1 MKGASLAYLTR
12 EGFRNIWVNRLL
24 SLATIV
30 VLISCLIIVG
40 SGTLLFLNINSVLD
54 LIEDQN
60 VVMVYI
66 EDSATDAQTD
76 SLKVSLL
83 NMENVEDDIVFVS
96 REEAFERQKEAYGDK
111 AALLDGL
118 SPTILPNAYK
128 VKVADLERF
137 NETVEEIKNLPY
149 VLQIHENSELAGKIS
164 SIRDAVTYISLGI
177 VAILFFVSLF
187 IVSNTIRITIFN
199 RRLEI
204 SIMKAVGATNAFVR
218 WPFMVEGILLGL
230 FSAVLGLGIQYGI
243 YSLASIWLG
252 NIMSMLGGSV
262 VSFGE
267 HIGLVF
273 GLFAF
278 VGVFI
283 GVFGSIISLNKY
295 LKEHSNVVE
304 SSI

>member
-12 EGFRNIWVNRLL
+12 EGFRNIWINRLL

-30 VLISCLIIVG
+30 VLVSCLIIVG
-40 SGTLLFLNINSVLD
+40 SGTLIFLNINSVLD

-66 EDSATDAQTD
+66 KDEATEQETD
-76 SLKVSLL
+76 SLKVRLL
-83 NMENVEDDIVFVS
+83 NMENVEKDIVFVS
-96 REEAFERQKEAYGDK
+96 REEAFERQKESYGDK
-111 AALLDGL
+111 AVLLDGL

-137 NETVEEIKNLPY
+137 DETVNEIKQLPS
-149 VLQIHENSELAGKIS
+149 VLQIHENSELASKIS
-164 SIRDAVTYISLGI
+164 SIRDAVTYISVGI
-177 VAILFFVSLF
+177 IAILFFVSLF

-204 SIMKAVGATNAFVR
+204 SIMKAVGATNSFVR

-230 FSAVLGLGIQYGI
+230 FSALLALGLQYGI
-243 YSLASIWLG
+243 YSLASIWLADV
-252 NIMSMLGGSV
+252 MSMLGGSV
-262 VSFGE
+262 INFVD
-267 HIGLVF
+267 HIDLLLGM
-273 GLFAF
+273 FAF
-278 VGVFI
+278 VGIFI
-283 GVFGSIISLNKY
+283 GAFGSIISLNKY

-304 SSI
+304 NDI

>member
-1 MKGASLAYLTR
+1 MKGASIGYLTR

-30 VLISCLIIVG
+30 VLISCLVIVG
-40 SGTLLFLNINSVLD
+40 SGTLLYLNINSVLD

-66 EDSATDAQTD
+66 EDEATEAQTD
-76 SLKVSLL
+76 ELKVHLL
-83 NMENVEDDIVFVS
+83 GMENVEDDIVFVS

-118 SPTILPNAYK
+118 SPSILPNAYK
-128 VKVADLERF
+128 VKVADLTRF
-137 NETVEEIKNLPY
+137 DETVEEIKNLPY
-149 VLQIHENSELAGKIS
+149 VLQIHENSELASKIS
-164 SIRDAVTYISLGI
+164 DIRNAVTYISVGI

-204 SIMKAVGATNAFVR
+204 SIMKAVGATNSFVR

-230 FSAVLGLGIQYGI
+230 FSALLGLGIQFGI
-243 YSLASIWLG
+243 YELASIWLG

-267 HIGLVF
+267 YVWLIF
-273 GLFAF
+273 GIFAF

-283 GVFGSIISLNKY
+283 GAFGSIISLNKY

-304 SSI
+304 NSL

>member
-30 VLISCLIIVG
+30 VLISCLVIVG
-40 SGTLLFLNINSVLD
+40 SGTLIFLNINSVLD

-66 EDSATDAQTD
+66 EDKATEAQTD
-76 SLKVSLL
+76 TLKVQLL
-83 NMENVEDDIVFVS
+83 NMDNIEDDIVFVS

-118 SPTILPNAYK
+118 SPSILPNAYK
-128 VKVADLERF
+128 VKVADLQRF
-137 NETVEEIKNLPY
+137 DETVTQVKNLPN
-149 VLQIHENSELAGKIS
+149 VLEIRENSELAGKIAT
-164 SIRDAVTYISLGI
+164 IRDAVTYISVGI

-204 SIMKAVGATNAFVR
+204 SIMKAVGATNSFVR

-230 FSAVLGLGIQYGI
+230 FSAVIGLGIQYGI
-243 YSLASIWLG
+243 YSLASIWLSD
-252 NIMSMLGGSV
+252 IMNMLGGSV
-262 VSFGE
+262 VNFVDYIGVIFGM
-267 HIGLVF
+267 
-273 GLFAF
+273 FAF
-278 VGVFI
+278 IGVFI
-283 GVFGSIISLNKY
+283 GAFGSIISLNKY

>member
-1 MKGASLAYLTR
+1 MKGASAVYLTR

-30 VLISCLIIVG
+30 VLVSCLVIVG
-40 SGTLLFLNINSVLD
+40 SGTLIFLNINSVLD

-66 EDSATDAQTD
+66 KDDATEAQTD
-76 SLKVSLL
+76 TLKVQLL
-83 NMENVEDDIVFVS
+83 DMENVEDDIVFVS
-96 REEAFERQKEAYGDK
+96 REEAFERQKAAYGDK

-118 SPTILPNAYK
+118 SPSILPNAYK

-137 NETVEEIKNLPY
+137 DETVNRIKALESVLEIR
-149 VLQIHENSELAGKIS
+149 ENSELAGKIS
-164 SIRDAVTYISLGI
+164 TIRDAVTYISIGI
-177 VAILFFVSLF
+177 VAVLFFVSLF

-204 SIMKAVGATNAFVR
+204 SIMKAVGATNSFVR

-230 FSAVLGLGIQYGI
+230 FSALIGLALQYGV
-243 YSLASIWLG
+243 YSLASIWLSD
-252 NIMSMLGGSV
+252 IMKMLGGSV
-262 VSFGE
+262 VKFSDNAVLLLG
-267 HIGLVF
+267 I
-273 GLFAF
+273 FAF
-278 VGVFI
+278 IGVFI
-283 GVFGSIISLNKY
+283 GAFGSILSLNKY